1 MSVVS
6 NTMDTHLEQLFQA
19 SRTGEEASESVQ
31 VQNIKLQRRMVDFA
45 TTVLWKDERRCPH
58 GEARESAVASYL

>member
-6 NTMDTHLEQLFQA
+6 NTRDTHLEQLSQA

-45 TTVLWKDERRCPH
+45 TTVL
-58 GEARESAVASYL
+58 